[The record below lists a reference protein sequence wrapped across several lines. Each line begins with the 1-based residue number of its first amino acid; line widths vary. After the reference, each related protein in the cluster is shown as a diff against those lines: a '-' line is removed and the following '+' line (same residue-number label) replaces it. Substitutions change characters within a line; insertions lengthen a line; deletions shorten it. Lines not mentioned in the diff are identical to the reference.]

1 MRSIDTWFD
10 RFCYKHPKLA
20 IPNLMNFIVAGIILV
35 YLLDMFGQYPIS
47 QLLGFSSSAIF
58 SGQVWRLITFIF
70 LPLSTRPFLLA
81 LSLYF
86 YWLIG
91 SSLER
96 EWGSTKFTVFYAMGV
111 LFNILVGLLLGLIFP
126 EAAVSMHYVN
136 LSLFFAFASLYP
148 DMQFYIFFLI
158 PVKVKWLAWFDLA
171 FFAWTVLSNLVRLN
185 WVEALVPI
193 IAILNYLLFF
203 SSFLSDFVRSR
214 VRRAKHQ
221 NSRQTV
227 NFRQATRKTQEKK
240 GYLHKCA
247 VCGKTDADYPD
258 MEFRYC
264 SKCNGYYC
272 YCTEHIGSHVHIE

>member
-1 MRSIDTWFD
+1 MRSFDTRLD
-10 RFCYKHPKLA
+10 RFCHKHPRLA
-20 IPNLMNFIVAGIILV
+20 IPHLMNIIVGGTVLF
-35 YLLDMFGQYPIS
+35 YLLDLFGSYPITNLIS
-47 QLLGFSSSAIF
+47 FSSSAIF
-58 SGQVWRLITFIF
+58 SGQIWRLVTFIF
-70 LPLSTRPFLLA
+70 LPLSDNPFLLA

-96 EWGSTKFTVFYAMGV
+96 EWGSAKFTVFYAMGV
-111 LFNILVGLLLGLIFP
+111 LFNILAGLLLGLIFT
-126 EAAVSMHYVN
+126 ESAVSMHYVN
-136 LSLFFAFASLYP
+136 LSLFFAFASLFP
-148 DMQFYIFFLI
+148 DMQFYVFFLI
-158 PVKVKWLAWFDLA
+158 PVKVKWLAWLDLA
-171 FFAWTVLSNLVRLN
+171 FFAWEVLSNLIYFN
-185 WVEALVPI
+185 WVGALVPI

-203 SSFLSDFVRSR
+203 SSYLSDFVRSR

-221 NSRQTV
+221 NSRQAV
-227 NFRQATRKTQEKK
+227 NFRQAARKTQEKK

-247 VCGKTDADYPD
+247 VCGKTDTDYPN